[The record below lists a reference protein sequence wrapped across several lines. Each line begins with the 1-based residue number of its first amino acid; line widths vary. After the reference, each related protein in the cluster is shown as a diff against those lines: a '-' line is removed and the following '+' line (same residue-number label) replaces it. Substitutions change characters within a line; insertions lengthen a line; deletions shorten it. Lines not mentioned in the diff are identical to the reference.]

1 MDHSRESIEFEG
13 TIDKHGRIAVPPSI
27 RAHIDKGARSL
38 RVRLTSK
45 VISSAL
51 KLKDVTEE
59 EIERIGALQ
68 LEKREQVVKFLL
80 SEGALRG
87 HVVLKRK
94 ARALAKGMLR

>member
-1 MDHSRESIEFEG
+1 M
-13 TIDKHGRIAVPPSI
+13 PPSVLT
-27 RAHIDKGARSL
+27 HIDKGARSL

-80 SEGALRG
+80 TEGALRG
-87 HVVLKRK
+87 HAVLKRK
-94 ARALAKGMLR
+94 ARALARGMLR